1 MWRYVTPNPSLQSK
15 TRTFNTE
22 GSSSLSVTVT
32 RSVSVEKRQIGG
44 NVDGSYGLLEFQSRL
59 VAPLVQSK
67 GGTSV
72 ECDEMIS

>member
-15 TRTFNTE
+15 MRTFNTE

-44 NVDGSYGLLEFQSRL
+44 NVDRSYGLLEFLSRL

-67 GGTSV
+67 GGFK
-72 ECDEMIS
+72 IGK